1 MSKQPTFVTL
11 TNLQN
16 REPTLLQTAID
27 NTCGKLNVALKS
39 FHYEVGY
46 RNLDGYNHFFLTP
59 YVNPW
64 PGSGARRVF
73 TLWDGGLYT
82 FEDISRFFMESVP
95 GITLR
100 LNLSGLAE
108 FNVPETIGNIALDGQ
123 LRRLL
128 GFGEKR
134 AGIIKGKYLGD
145 VPVKIIVY
153 KWFYIYLDQLSTTSN
168 LIDSAPSTLL
178 AIIPASPIKG
188 IINIT
193 PSSPMYKKLE
203 VGHIC
208 QLNLRVLDENG
219 TIVKNLGK
227 SMTAVLDIRENDVCS
242 FD

>member
-11 TNLQN
+11 TKLQN

-39 FHYEVGY
+39 FHYEVDY
-46 RNLDGYNHFFLTP
+46 HNIDDDAYFLIRT

-64 PGSGARRVF
+64 PDLTEKRSVF
-73 TLWDGGLYT
+73 ALWDGGLYT

-95 GITLR
+95 GLTLR
-100 LNLSGLAE
+100 LNPSGLAE
-108 FNVPETIGNIALDGQ
+108 FIIPTTINIVEIDEQ

-128 GFGEKR
+128 GITR
-134 AGIIKGKYLGD
+134 RLGIIGNYVGEL
-145 VPVKIIVY
+145 PVKLLVH
-153 KWFYIYLDQLSTTSN
+153 KWLYIYLDQLSTTSN
-168 LIDSAPSTLL
+168 IVDGAPSTLL

-188 IINIT
+188 IINTT
-193 PSSPMYKKLE
+193 PSNPTYKKLE
-203 VGHIC
+203 VGHID

-219 TIVKNLGK
+219 TIVKNHDK
-227 SMTAVLDIRENDVCS
+227 SMTAVLDIRENGVCS